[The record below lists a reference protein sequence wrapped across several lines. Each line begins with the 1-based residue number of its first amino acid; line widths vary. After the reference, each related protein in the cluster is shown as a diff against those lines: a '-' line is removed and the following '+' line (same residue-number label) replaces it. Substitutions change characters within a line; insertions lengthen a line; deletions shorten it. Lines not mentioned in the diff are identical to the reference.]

1 MTSTLLSFAFKIAI
15 LSNMVSGR
23 LRGSQDK
30 QEVAKIRW
38 TFSSLK
44 WGGGGKIVILLISD
58 IKLLKMS
65 NRRREINQRTCIII

>member
-38 TFSSLK
+38 TFSCLK